1 MSFKPTTL
9 HAGDQVQYRLKG
21 VQDRFL
27 YSSTGYWFKP
37 EDTARLRSLVSID
50 RLTQG
55 TVAEA
60 REGDQIANVNIRDA
74 WVEFIEPNEDSKWLY
89 DRVGEIIRYHNQTY
103 YGYDLT
109 GVETLQFSEYRAPS
123 GHYGA
128 HLDWGSSRN
137 GVQVQARKLSFTV
150 QLSDPDSYE
159 GGDLVIHDGQ
169 EQTPEIVAKR
179 RQLGSIIV
187 FPSWVLHEV
196 TPVTRGTRR
205 SLVGWCVGP
214 EFR

>member
-1 MSFKPTTL
+1 VD
-9 HAGDQVQYRLKG
+9 A
-21 VQDRFL
+21 
-27 YSSTGYWFKP
+27 
-37 EDTARLRSLVSID
+37 
-50 RLTQG
+50 
-55 TVAEA
+55 TVAQA
-60 REGDQIANVNIRDA
+60 DDSGVSATQIANSDIRA
-74 WVEFIEPNEDSKWLY
+74 SKVGFIEPSDSSAWLY
-89 DRVGEIIRYHNQTY
+89 KLITAGIAHHNQTY

-109 GVETLQFSEYRAPS
+109 GIETLQFSEYRAPA

-137 GVQVQARKLSFTV
+137 GVQTQARKLSFTV

-169 EQTPEIVAKR
+169 EQDPEIVAKR
-179 RQLGSIIV
+179 RALGSIIV

-196 TPVTRGTRR
+196 TPVTKGTRR

>member
-1 MSFKPTTL
+1 MSYKPQTL
-9 HAGDQVQYRLKG
+9 HAQDQQQYRLRG
-21 VQDRFL
+21 LQDRFL
-27 YSSTGYWFKP
+27 YSSTAHWFKP
-37 EDTARLRSLVSID
+37 EDVTRLRSLVSID

-60 REGDQIANVNIRDA
+60 RAGDQVANYQIRDA
-74 WVEFIEPNEDSKWLY
+74 WVEFIEPREDSHWLY

-103 YGYDLT
+103 FGYDLS
-109 GVETLQFSEYRAPS
+109 GIETLQFSEYRAPA
-123 GHYGA
+123 GHYGP

-137 GVQVQARKLSFTV
+137 GVQETARKLSFTV

-169 EQTPEIVAKR
+169 DQDPLIIAR
-179 RQLGSIIV
+179 RRAVGSIVV
-187 FPSWVLHEV
+187 FPAWVLHEV
-196 TPVTRGTRR
+196 TAVTRGVRR

>member
-1 MSFKPTTL
+1 MSFKPSTL
-9 HAGDQVQYRLKG
+9 HAPDGVQYRLKG

-27 YSSTGYWFKP
+27 YSTTGFWFK
-37 EDTARLRSLVSID
+37 EQDLARLRSLVSID
-50 RLTQG
+50 RLTTG
-55 TVAEA
+55 TVAA
-60 REGDQIANVNIRDA
+60 AQLGVQVPNIDIRDS
-74 WVEFIEPNEDSKWLY
+74 WVEFIEPTEDSKWLY

-103 YGYDLT
+103 YGYDLS
-109 GVETLQFSEYRAPS
+109 GIETLQFSEYRSPG

-137 GVQVQARKLSFTV
+137 GVQAQARKLSFTV

-159 GGDLVIHDGQ
+159 GSDLVVHDGQ
-169 EQTPEIVAKR
+169 EQDPSIVAKR
-179 RQLGSIIV
+179 RAFGTIIV

-214 EFR
+214 DFR